1 MSVLVDHVV
10 LRAASARKL
19 PPWTLDLGAGTH
31 ALVLTDT
38 DVALGLSRVVAG
50 VEGPKRGRVLVDSD
64 EPYRTPALRARLGIH
79 YGRDF
84 AGLGRCSAHDFSAR
98 VRELRARHGVVTA
111 EPLGLVDPARL
122 ALPLAQLTAQER
134 SDFELELALSVEKA
148 PLVWLSRPPWPARD
162 TARAEVLERLRRRA
176 ADGAAVVVVVSTD
189 REASVWGDQR
199 HPPGQPDPGD
209 RLRTIQVV
217 VDRPREVAAELQ
229 RDAAVLGTELDP
241 ERPNVLL
248 VFGTDELALRHA
260 CGTAVVARQCE
271 LSEMVSLPGRRRD
284 ASRAGA
290 SGGRT

>member
-10 LRAASARKL
+10 LRAVSARKL
-19 PPWTLDLGAGTH
+19 PAWTLDLGAGTH

-50 VEGPKRGRVLVDSD
+50 VEAPRRGRVLVDND

-84 AGLGRCSAHDFSAR
+84 ATLGRCSAHDFSER

-122 ALPLAQLTAQER
+122 ALPLAQLTSQER
-134 SDFELELALSVEKA
+134 SDFELELALSIEKA
-148 PLVWLSRPPWPARD
+148 PLVWLSRPPWPAP
-162 TARAEVLERLRRRA
+162 AEVLERLRQRA

-199 HPPGQPDPGD
+199 HPPGQPDQGD
-209 RLRTIQVV
+209 RLRTIQIVV
-217 VDRPREVAAELQ
+217 ERPREVAAELQ
-229 RDAAVLGTELDP
+229 REAAVLGTELDP
-241 ERPNVLL
+241 QRPNVLL
-248 VFGTDELALRHA
+248 VFGTDDLALRHA
-260 CGTAVVARQCE
+260 CGTAVVARRCE
-271 LSEMVSLPGRRRD
+271 LSEMVSLPGRWRD
-284 ASRAGA
+284 SSRAGA
-290 SGGRT
+290 SGGHT